1 MKDKKRRIELF
12 SFYDHTNIEKHLE
25 KMAAKGWM
33 IEKIGNTFWHY
44 KKIKPQK
51 LSYSIV
57 YFPKKVDEGIIVSE
71 DRQNF
76 IDMCTSVGWNYVINK
91 DQMHIFCSKDENT
104 TPIETD
110 AQIQIE
116 CIHKFAKREIIY
128 NYIATILLIIA
139 SFAFTGYQIW
149 KEPVDTL
156 TEWNP
161 FWIYLYPFLIPFFLY
176 NIIEYLLWHK
186 KAKAAAKQGEF
197 CETKRLIKIEA
208 LCFFPIFSFS
218 ILLEFI
224 FHLRSQYI
232 LYLIGLVVA
241 AVILIYLFRFIQKSY
256 SNSKSRRTINT
267 AIGFFLLAGYVAGAI
282 AVFLALPKPY
292 EKVKIEIPYAY
303 GTETHTQTYYV
314 YHDEGAPLN
323 LEEFIQTDKRISKER
338 FDKNVILVEQETWTQ
353 FTDEED
359 SVTLRYVIT
368 DVHFD
373 SLYERCKNEL
383 ITENKIYD
391 FTETQVKDLSGYE
404 TYQSSG
410 LDSFVFCRDGRIVQ
424 IDFDWEPT
432 DEQIAIAAE
441 KLMNANI

>member
-12 SFYDHTNIEKHLE
+12 SLYDHTNIEKHLE

-33 IEKIGNTFWHY
+33 IKKIGNTFWHY

-139 SFAFTGYQIW
+139 SFAFTGYLIW

-197 CETKRLIKIEA
+197 CETKKLIKIEA
-208 LCFFPIFSFS
+208 LLFFPIFSFS

-359 SVTLRYVIT
+359 SVTLR
-368 DVHFD
+368 
-373 SLYERCKNEL
+373 
-383 ITENKIYD
+383 
-391 FTETQVKDLSGYE
+391 
-404 TYQSSG
+404 
-410 LDSFVFCRDGRIVQ
+410 
-424 IDFDWEPT
+424 
-432 DEQIAIAAE
+432 
-441 KLMNANI
+441 